1 MMRRN
6 EALDWFKIAAD
17 TAALGLESA
26 EVIGLRIAGATAGRP
41 GAAVEAWRMGSE
53 KVIAMVELQTLFLLG
68 SLGATPSG
76 AAKGTLMHF
85 RRKVAANRRRLR
97 KSSR

>member
-1 MMRRN
+1 MRGN
-6 EALDWFKIAAD
+6 GALDWFKIAAD

-26 EVIGLRIAGATAGRP
+26 EVIGLRLADAAAGRS
-41 GAAVEAWRMGSE
+41 GAAAEAWRMGSE
-53 KVIAMVELQTLFLLG
+53 KVIAMAELQALFLMG
-68 SLGATPSG
+68 SLGATPSA
-76 AAKGTLMHF
+76 AAKGTLKHY